1 MNKTLYEIMAEEGLF
16 LDEKRGWGTDKL
28 TKHPYTEDYDPL
40 FEQWRDKPV
49 RLLEI
54 GAYHGASTIAWDKY
68 FPKGDITV
76 VDIQPRKALEN
87 IKGRVDSSRT
97 RIIIADAYTKDF
109 ADSQGNFDIVN
120 DDGPHDFDS
129 MVQCV
134 RLYFPKLNEGGV
146 LVIEDIPDAAWVHQL
161 IAELPEGTITK
172 SVDYSSRRGAASD
185 SRILIIWK

>member
-1 MNKTLYEIMAEEGLF
+1 MHKSLYQIMEDEGLF
-16 LDEKRGWGTDKL
+16 LDESRGWGTDKL

-40 FEQWRDKPV
+40 FEQWRDKSI

-87 IKGRVDSSRT
+87 IEGRIDSSRT
-97 RIIIADAYTKDF
+97 RIIIANAYSKDF
-109 ADSQGNFDIVN
+109 ADTLGNFDIIN
-120 DDGPHDFDS
+120 DDGPHDLES
-129 MVQCV
+129 MLQCA

-146 LVIEDIPDAAWVHQL
+146 LVIEDIPHSGW
-161 IAELPEGTITK
+161 IETIITELPEGTKTK
-172 SVDYSSRRGAASD
+172 SVDYSSRAASD
-185 SRILIIWK
+185 SRILIAWK

>member
-1 MNKTLYEIMAEEGLF
+1 MRKTLYEIMEDEGLF
-16 LDEKRGWGTDKL
+16 LNEAKGWGTDKL

-40 FEQWRDKPV
+40 FEQWRDTPV

-87 IKGRVDSSRT
+87 IDGRVDSTRT
-97 RIIIADAYTKDF
+97 RIIIADAYTKEF
-109 ADSQGNFDIVN
+109 ADTQGTFDIVN
-120 DDGPHDFDS
+120 DDGPHTLES
-129 MVQCV
+129 MKSCV
-134 RLYFPKLNEGGV
+134 TLYFPKLNPGGV
-146 LVIEDIPDAAWVHQL
+146 LVIEDIPKSHWINDLVSL
-161 IAELPEGTITK
+161 LPEGTKTK
-172 SVDYSSRRGAASD
+172 TVDYSSRAALD